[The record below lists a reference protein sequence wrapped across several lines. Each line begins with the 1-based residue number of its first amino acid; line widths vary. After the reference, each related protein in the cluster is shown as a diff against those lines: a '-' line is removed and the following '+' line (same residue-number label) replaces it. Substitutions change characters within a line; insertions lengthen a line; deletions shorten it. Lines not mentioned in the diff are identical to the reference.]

1 MPNFCCAYGCSAC
14 SDINKDVM
22 FHQFPDAKKDK
33 ERYLKWFHAIKRKN
47 FKPSKATKL
56 CSLHFLP
63 SDYTQSVSVIGGAPR
78 LKKDAVPS
86 VFNFP
91 DHLVPKKPPERRV
104 IVRHVSQPQEISHES
119 HDDFTLEMDSTSAI
133 KPSHSSVGVQTVITG
148 SKITETISELRKERE
163 SLRKKLARRNTS
175 VSTMSKMIH
184 LFKKESLLDDC
195 ADHSS

>member
-1 MPNFCCAYGCSAC
+1 
-14 SDINKDVM
+14 
-22 FHQFPDAKKDK
+22 
-33 ERYLKWFHAIKRKN
+33 
-47 FKPSKATKL
+47 
-56 CSLHFLP
+56 
-63 SDYTQSVSVIGGAPR
+63 
-78 LKKDAVPS
+78 
-86 VFNFP
+86 
-91 DHLVPKKPPERRV
+91 
-104 IVRHVSQPQEISHES
+104 
-119 HDDFTLEMDSTSAI
+119 MDSTSAI